1 VTTSAVRIRPYESR
15 DADAV
20 SQLIRSTM
28 LISNSSDYPLDR
40 LQPLIDYFTPEK
52 LDQINRDRSC
62 FVAEVDSTIVGTA
75 GLEGDALVTFFVS
88 PTRQRQGIGA
98 GLLREVEGTA
108 RSQGLRKLQVH
119 SSLAGASFYEA
130 MGYERTGTIT
140 PGTAG
145 PHIEMIKLIV

>member
-1 VTTSAVRIRPYESR
+1 MKSKPVRIRPYESR

-28 LISNSSDYPLDR
+28 LTSNAADYPLDR

-52 LDQINRDRSC
+52 VDQINRDRSC
-62 FVAEVDSTIVGTA
+62 FVAEVDAIIVGTA

-98 GLLREVEGTA
+98 GLLREVEETA
-108 RSQGLRKLQVH
+108 RRQGLRRLMVH

-130 MGYERTGTIT
+130 MGYERTGSII

-145 PHIEMIKLIV
+145 PHIEMIKLVR